1 MNPPWLPMAHSK
13 LPPKDPVLPPR
24 KPQGSSRTI
33 WALYHNYCRQICTRR
48 VNSEST
54 APVSFSSSSFFG
66 HSMKWWIEGVISE
79 EDELFSHVWTYL
91 QRGQAQTVLRSRRLI
106 DPLPP
111 HSQTQTRL
119 QWDVYTILISLEVF
133 TPQLKYLTLI
143 PSDKVLLCNSS
154 V

>member
-1 MNPPWLPMAHSK
+1 MAHSK
-13 LPPKDPVLPPR
+13 LPPKDAVLPPR

-66 HSMKWWIEGVISE
+66 HSMKCWMDGISE
-79 EDELFSHVWTYL
+79 EDKYAWTYL
-91 QRGQAQTVLRSRRLI
+91 QRGQAQTVLRSRRLM

-111 HSQTQTRL
+111 QTQTRL
-119 QWDVYTILISLEVF
+119 QWDVYKILISLEVF

-143 PSDKVLLCNSS
+143 PSDRSS
-154 V
+154 SL

>member
-66 HSMKWWIEGVISE
+66 HSMKCWMDGISE
-79 EDELFSHVWTYL
+79 EDKYAWTYL
-91 QRGQAQTVLRSRRLI
+91 QRGQAQTVLRSRRLM

-111 HSQTQTRL
+111 QTQTRL
-119 QWDVYTILISLEVF
+119 QWDVYKILISLEVF

-143 PSDKVLLCNSS
+143 PSDRSS
-154 V
+154 SL